1 MASAQCEQNREDNAQ
16 LQLLRNLLTK
26 TRQENGPFQSYL
38 QGLVNIVG
46 VACLISL
53 MTKRHDSIKIRS

>member
-1 MASAQCEQNREDNAQ
+1 MASSWCEQNREDNAQ

-26 TRQENGPFQSYL
+26 TRQENGPSQRYL
-38 QGLVNIVG
+38 QGLANIVE

>member
-16 LQLLRNLLTK
+16 LQLLRNLPTK
-26 TRQENGPFQSYL
+26 TRQENGLSQSYL
-38 QGLVNIVG
+38 QGLANIVG

-53 MTKRHDSIKIRS
+53 TTK